1 MRASISSATKVC
13 AMILF
18 SCFISFFVYISFY
31 VMIKQFSTEVIG
43 YEVYDTV
50 AKEKIGELTEKP
62 ETLEENRYY
71 QPIYSKMPLAAEVV
85 LSTLQVICGVG
96 VVFCTAGS
104 VIAKEA
110 ARDRNDADFN
120 NAESDKL
127 KGLKIGV
134 FAAIPSLLIYV
145 GAMIFKFV
153 TPNAVTNMYFWVY
166 RWIIL
171 CPVKPIVDL
180 MTDSAINFQT
190 AKVGGLA
197 ATVVFSLLI
206 VAFCAVMYIV
216 CYNEDSVIAKVLYK
230 STKKEDNTRRLRS
243 R

>member
-1 MRASISSATKVC
+1 
-13 AMILF
+13 MIL
-18 SCFISFFVYISFY
+18 
-31 VMIKQFSTEVIG
+31 
-43 YEVYDTV
+43 
-50 AKEKIGELTEKP
+50 
-62 ETLEENRYY
+62 
-71 QPIYSKMPLAAEVV
+71 
-85 LSTLQVICGVG
+85 
-96 VVFCTAGS
+96 
-104 VIAKEA
+104 
-110 ARDRNDADFN
+110 
-120 NAESDKL
+120 
-127 KGLKIGV
+127 
-134 FAAIPSLLIYV
+134 
-145 GAMIFKFV
+145 KFV
-153 TPNAVTNMYFWVY
+153 TPNAVTIMYFWVY

-206 VAFCAVMYIV
+206 VAFCAVMYII